1 MAFPTVGQRS
11 FLRAP
16 QLATIA
22 EKTMISV
29 STFAVFMITKFNYK
43 LNENLV
49 NLWPV
54 LDEVYH
60 LSVNPPQNPPAIDRN
75 KQKLKSKFPGKKL
88 PNFDDQ
94 LRTKWGEWYI
104 PAKTFLNG
112 MEKFKAKL
120 PSFYDVRAIGFG
132 TALEQCTSEALALW
146 KAENFPAN
154 TVVSLTGGLGIDD
167 WAWAKRGAEVH
178 SFEIQE
184 QLNLWSCINFEK
196 LGVDDKISRY
206 HHSAEEAL
214 AAWDFC
220 NEVVDIIYIDPDRR
234 PATQSGN
241 RIITAVDQYSP
252 NIFELY
258 NLHRLKAKTW
268 LVKLSPMVDIHW
280 FQAQLNVPMQAYALC
295 TGKEVK
301 EIFVAIPGAEEIEF
315 EKRHDNAGNNG
326 EFMETTAPALQKHM
340 IHIGEE
346 THDFD
351 AFIPSWLS
359 ANWDAKMVK
368 HAAETV
374 IESATVSAVSGES
387 ANAGEPVVVT
397 ESKGAVKSA
406 NAAAYIYEPH
416 AGIFCMGMQREIAA
430 KWQLESLGND
440 SFFLSPA
447 ALPKWLG
454 RTLKIEAILKGSLRE
469 IGRKLKENQQDNIT
483 ITARNCGMAT
493 LALVQKLGTKENS
506 QLHGFIF
513 KSGDSFCLYV
523 GKVA

>member
-1 MAFPTVGQRS
+1 
-11 FLRAP
+11 
-16 QLATIA
+16 
-22 EKTMISV
+22 MISV

-120 PSFYDVRAIGFG
+120 PSFHAVRAIGFG
-132 TALEQCTSEALALW
+132 TALEQCTSEVLALW
-146 KAENFPAN
+146 KAEKFPAN

-178 SFEIQE
+178 SFDIQE

-196 LGVDDKISRY
+196 LGVASKISRY

-220 NEVVDIIYIDPDRR
+220 NEVVDIIYVDPDRR
-234 PATQSGN
+234 PAVQSGN
-241 RIITAVDQYSP
+241 RIIAAVDQYSP

-258 NLHRLKAKTW
+258 NAHRQKAKTW
-268 LVKLSPMVDIHW
+268 LIKLSPMVDVHW
-280 FQAQLNVPMQAYALC
+280 FQAQLNVPVKAYALC
-295 TGKEVK
+295 SGKEVK

-315 EKRHDNAGNNG
+315 GEEHDNAKKNG
-326 EFMETTAPALQKHM
+326 GFMGTTAPSLQKHM

-351 AFIPSWLS
+351 DYVPEWLD
-359 ANWDAKMVK
+359 ANWDTTAIE
-368 HAAETV
+368 HTV
-374 IESATVSAVSGES
+374 GVAVEPVINRESAEAAV
-387 ANAGEPVVVT
+387 
-397 ESKGAVKSA
+397 
-406 NAAAYIYEPH
+406 YIYEPH

-430 KWQLESLGND
+430 KWQLESLAND

-447 ALPKWLG
+447 PLPKWLG
-454 RTLKIEAILKGSLRE
+454 RSLKIDQLITGSLRE

-493 LALVQKLGTKENS
+493 LALVQKLSTKENS
-506 QLHGFIF
+506 QLHGFIY
-513 KSGDSFCLYV
+513 KSGDEFCLYV

>member
-258 NLHRLKAKTW
+258 NLHRPKAKTW

-346 THDFD
+346 THDFQE
-351 AFIPSWLS
+351 FEVV
-359 ANWDAKMVK
+359 AKSEL
-368 HAAETV
+368 AAEF
-374 IESATVSAVSGES
+374 
-387 ANAGEPVVVT
+387 
-397 ESKGAVKSA
+397 
-406 NAAAYIYEPH
+406 IYEPH

-469 IGRKLKENQQDNIT
+469 IGRKLKENQQYNIT

>member
-196 LGVDDKISRY
+196 LDVDDKISRY

-258 NLHRLKAKTW
+258 NLHRPKAKTW

-315 EKRHDNAGNNG
+315 
-326 EFMETTAPALQKHM
+326 
-340 IHIGEE
+340 
-346 THDFD
+346 
-351 AFIPSWLS
+351 
-359 ANWDAKMVK
+359 
-368 HAAETV
+368 
-374 IESATVSAVSGES
+374 
-387 ANAGEPVVVT
+387 
-397 ESKGAVKSA
+397 
-406 NAAAYIYEPH
+406 EPH